1 MMDMAKQD
9 IMTFAK
15 FQEKFDSEKA
25 CHDHLFQLKWAN
37 GFNCPRCNHNE
48 YSEITTRTLPLY
60 QCKKCGHQTTVIVG
74 TIFEKT
80 HTPLRKWF
88 TAIYWEAQD
97 KRGTSATFV
106 ARELEVS
113 YPTAWL
119 MLHKIRKAMADRDSQ
134 YMLSGLVEIDDFY
147 IGAPTENGKRGRGT
161 DKNQVLV
168 ALSKNKIGHPLF
180 VKMEVIDDMKK
191 ETVEAFVTENIETK
205 STLISDGHRT
215 FPTLK
220 DNYTIEAKKFNAKE
234 DPEHLKW
241 IHTIIS
247 NLKSFVTGTFHGLD
261 SRHLQSY
268 LDEFCYRFNRRKFT
282 GEGFN
287 RLLHSCL
294 FTDTITY
301 AELT

>member
-1 MMDMAKQD
+1 LAKQD
-9 IMTFAK
+9 VMTFAK
-15 FQEKFDSEKA
+15 FQEKFNSDRA
-25 CHDHLFQLKWAN
+25 CNDHLFQLKWSN
-37 GFNCPRCNHNE
+37 GFACPACNHNE
-48 YSEITTRTLPLY
+48 FSEITTRTLPLF
-60 QCKKCGHQTTVIVG
+60 QCKKCKHQTTVTVG

-80 HTPLRKWF
+80 RTPLRKWF

-97 KRGTSATFV
+97 KRGISATFV

-119 MLHKIRKAMADRDSQ
+119 MLHKIRKAMADRDTQ
-134 YMLSGLVEIDDFY
+134 YILSGLVEIDDFY
-147 IGAPTENGKRGRGT
+147 IGSPTENGKRGRGT

-168 ALSKNKIGHPLF
+168 ALSKNKKGHPLF
-180 VKMEVIDDMKK
+180 VKMEVIEDMKK
-191 ETVEAFVTENIETK
+191 QTVETFVTKCIAAK
-205 STLISDGHRT
+205 SILIADGHRT
-215 FPTLK
+215 FPTLE
-220 DNYTIEAKKFNAKE
+220 DNYLIEAKKFNAKE

-247 NLKSFVTGTFHGLD
+247 NLKSFVLGTFHGLD

-268 LDEFCYRFNRRKFT
+268 LNEFCYRFNRRKFA

-287 RLLHSCL
+287 RLLHSYL